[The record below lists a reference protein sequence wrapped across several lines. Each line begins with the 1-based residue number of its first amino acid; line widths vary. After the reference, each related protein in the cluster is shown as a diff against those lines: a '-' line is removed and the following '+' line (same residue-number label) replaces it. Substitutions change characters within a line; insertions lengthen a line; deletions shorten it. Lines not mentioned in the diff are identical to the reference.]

1 VRPTERAD
9 RDIPETELEGLD
21 YLAGHSPATCST
33 REFEAT
39 EASLAE
45 SGVPNV
51 RVEIDAVDE
60 RSLGRLLYDMEAA
73 CMLAGELYGVETF
86 TQPAVEWGEG
96 GSPRPA
102 EGEEW
107 LPEKR
112 HLGVE

>member
-1 VRPTERAD
+1 
-9 RDIPETELEGLD
+9 
-21 YLAGHSPATCST
+21 
-33 REFEAT
+33 
-39 EASLAE
+39 
-45 SGVPNV
+45 VPNV

-86 TQPAVEWGEG
+86 TQPAVEWGKEAARG
-96 GSPRPA
+96 LLR
-102 EGEEW
+102 GEEW